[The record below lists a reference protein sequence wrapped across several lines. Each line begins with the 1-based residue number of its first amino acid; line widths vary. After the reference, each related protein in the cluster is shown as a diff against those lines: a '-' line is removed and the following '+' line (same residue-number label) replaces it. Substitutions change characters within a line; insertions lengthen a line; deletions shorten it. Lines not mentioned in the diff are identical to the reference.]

1 MSRLGVVVTR
11 RFVERVHRA
20 DRVVEAR
27 RAVELPFPPTP
38 GMLLT
43 FGDGSGECVVSKVRL
58 RVEPPARLGI
68 LPIEVELIACQES
81 AAGLE
86 AALAAGC
93 QSEASHAPSR
103 SPGTP

>member
-1 MSRLGVVVTR
+1 MSRLGVLVTR

-58 RVEPPARLGI
+58 RVEPPAPLGH
-68 LPIEVELIACQES
+68 PAEVELIACQES

-86 AALAAGC
+86 AAPAAGC